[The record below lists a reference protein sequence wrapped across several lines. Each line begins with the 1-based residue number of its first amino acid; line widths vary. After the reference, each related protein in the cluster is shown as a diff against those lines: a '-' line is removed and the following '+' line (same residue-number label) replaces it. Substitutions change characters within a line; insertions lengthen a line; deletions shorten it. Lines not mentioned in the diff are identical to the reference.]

1 MILSEAASD
10 ITQRAGLAKIVT
22 AAYQGEPKRS
32 QVDSESNASV
42 AAAEIALSR
51 LAADGD
57 SEATTRLLKLVAP
70 TILRSVRLVLGARH
84 PDVDDIFQQS
94 LISLVQSLPAF
105 RGDCHP
111 AGFASRIAIHT
122 AISSRR
128 RAQSARVH
136 LNSLVAISQV
146 QEQEGPSPRADSMA
160 AQRRQLVRQLLEQL
174 PSEQAE
180 TLALHVMMGYSLT
193 EVALAMSAP
202 LNTVKSRL
210 RLAKGALKRTLDQN
224 PSLVE
229 QLEVES

>member
-1 MILSEAASD
+1 M
-10 ITQRAGLAKIVT
+10 T
-22 AAYQGEPKRS
+22 AAYQREPKRP
-32 QVDSESNASV
+32 QVDSESNALVS
-42 AAAEIALSR
+42 AAEIELSR
-51 LAADGD
+51 LAAEGD
-57 SEATTRLLKLVAP
+57 PEATTRLLKLVAP

-84 PDVDDIFQQS
+84 PDVDDVFQKS
-94 LISLVQSLPAF
+94 LIALVQSLPSF

-111 AGFASRIAIHT
+111 AGFSSRIAIHT

-128 RAQSARVH
+128 RAQTVRANLS
-136 LNSLVAISQV
+136 SLAAINQV
-146 QEQEGPSPRADSMA
+146 QEQQGPSPRADSMA

-180 TLALHVMMGYSLT
+180 TLALHVMMGYSLP

-210 RLAKGALKRTLDQN
+210 RLAKGALKRALDQN

-229 QLEVES
+229 QLEVDS